1 MGKWSGYSEEW
12 ETRQV
17 KKMLCKALEEGQREN
32 AIYKKQPRLVQRLI
46 DAAQTASY
54 YVRLMWIWIR
64 KHCDRRYRN
73 KMEAGVTQIMETVA
87 NIVKEKEK
95 QD

>member
-17 KKMLCKALEEGQREN
+17 EKMLRKALEDGQQKS

-46 DAAQTASY
+46 DAAQTVPY

-64 KHCDRRYRN
+64 KHCDRRYRSQ
-73 KMEAGVTQIMETVA
+73 MEAGVTQFMETL
-87 NIVKEKEK
+87 NP
-95 QD
+95 